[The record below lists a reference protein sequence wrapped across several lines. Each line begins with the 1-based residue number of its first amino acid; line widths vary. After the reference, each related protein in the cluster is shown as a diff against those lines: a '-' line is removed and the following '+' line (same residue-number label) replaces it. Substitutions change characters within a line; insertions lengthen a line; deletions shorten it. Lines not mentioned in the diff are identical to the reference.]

1 LGPAVSGL
9 TAAGF
14 VSAATARSLV
24 RVSGAAEF
32 LGLLR

>member
-1 LGPAVSGL
+1 MRVPVPLVADRQ
-9 TAAGF
+9 
-14 VSAATARSLV
+14 ATARSLV